1 MTVLE
6 RVKVRI
12 PEAKEGV
19 LEEFVT
25 SATDR
30 ILLRIGKDE
39 LPAKLETIAVEIV
52 TKMYRKMYDEGIT
65 SESADTLTVSF
76 VENIFAEYE
85 EEFKR
90 WMELDD
96 EAEGKNKLKVRFI

>member
-1 MTVLE
+1 MAVLE

-19 LEEFVT
+19 LEELVT

-52 TKMYRKMYDEGIT
+52 TKMYRKMYYEGIT

-96 EAEGKNKLKVRFI
+96 DIEGKNKLKVRFI

>member
-1 MTVLE
+1 MAVIE

-19 LEEFVT
+19 LEELVT

-30 ILLRIGKDE
+30 ILLRIGKEE
-39 LPAKLETIAVEIV
+39 LPAKPETIAVEIV
-52 TKMYRKMYDEGIT
+52 TKMYRKMYYEGIT

-90 WMELDD
+90 WMALDD

>member
-1 MTVLE
+1 MAVLE

-12 PEAKEGV
+12 PEAKEGI
-19 LEEFVT
+19 LEELVT

-52 TKMYRKMYDEGIT
+52 TKMYRKMYYEGIT

-90 WMELDD
+90 WISLDD

>member
-1 MTVLE
+1 MAVLE

-12 PEAKEGV
+12 PEAKSDI
-19 LEEFVT
+19 LEELVT

-39 LPAKLETIAVEIV
+39 LPTKLETIAVEIV
-52 TKMYRKMYDEGIT
+52 TKMYRKMYYEGIS
-65 SESADTLTVSF
+65 SESADTLNVTF
-76 VENIFAEYE
+76 VEDIFAEYE
-85 EEFKR
+85 EEIKR

-96 EAEGKNKLKVRFI
+96 DIEGKNKLKVRFI

>member
-12 PEAKEGV
+12 PEAKSDI
-19 LEEFVT
+19 LEELVS

-39 LPAKLETIAVEIV
+39 LPAKLETIVVEIV
-52 TKMYRKMYDEGIT
+52 TKMYRKMYYEGIS
-65 SESADTLTVSF
+65 SESADTLNVTF
-76 VENIFAEYE
+76 VEDIFAEYE

>member
-1 MTVLE
+1 MAVLE

-12 PEAKEGV
+12 PEAKEGM
-19 LEEFVT
+19 LEELVT

-52 TKMYRKMYDEGIT
+52 TKMYRKMYYEGIT

-76 VENIFAEYE
+76 VEDIFAEYE

-96 EAEGKNKLKVRFI
+96 DIEGKNKLKVRFI

>member
-1 MTVLE
+1 MAVLE

-19 LEEFVT
+19 LQELVT

-52 TKMYRKMYDEGIT
+52 TKMYRKMYYEGIT

>member
-19 LEEFVT
+19 LEELVT

-52 TKMYRKMYDEGIT
+52 TKMYRKMYYEGIT

-76 VENIFAEYE
+76 VEDIFAEYE

-90 WMELDD
+90 WMALDD

>member
-1 MTVLE
+1 MAVLE

-19 LEEFVT
+19 LEELVT

-30 ILLRIGKDE
+30 LLLLIGKDE

-52 TKMYRKMYDEGIT
+52 TKMYRKMYYEGIT

-76 VENIFAEYE
+76 VEDIFAEYE

-96 EAEGKNKLKVRFI
+96 DIEGKNKLKVRFI

>member
-19 LEEFVT
+19 LEELVT

-52 TKMYRKMYDEGIT
+52 TKMYRKMYYEGIT

-76 VENIFAEYE
+76 VEDIFAEYE
-85 EEFKR
+85 EELKR

-96 EAEGKNKLKVRFI
+96 DIEGKNKLKVRFI

>member
-1 MTVLE
+1 MAVLE

-19 LEEFVT
+19 LEELVT

-39 LPAKLETIAVEIV
+39 LPTKLETIAVEIV
-52 TKMYRKMYDEGIT
+52 TKMYRKMYYEGIT

-90 WMELDD
+90 WMKLDD

>member
-1 MTVLE
+1 MAVLE

-19 LEEFVT
+19 LEELII

-39 LPAKLETIAVEIV
+39 LPDKLETIAVEIV
-52 TKMYRKMYDEGIT
+52 TKMYRRMMYEGIS
-65 SESADTLTVSF
+65 SESADTLNVTF
-76 VENIFAEYE
+76 IDDIFAEYE
-85 EEFKR
+85 EEFQR
-90 WMELDD
+90 WIKLDD

>member
-19 LEEFVT
+19 LEELVT

-52 TKMYRKMYDEGIT
+52 TKMYRKMYYEGIT

-90 WMELDD
+90 WMALDD

>member
-1 MTVLE
+1 MTVLA

-19 LEEFVT
+19 LEELVT

-52 TKMYRKMYDEGIT
+52 TKMYRKMYYEGIT

-76 VENIFAEYE
+76 VEDIFAEYE

-96 EAEGKNKLKVRFI
+96 DIEGKNKLKVRFI

>member
-19 LEEFVT
+19 LEELVT

-52 TKMYRKMYDEGIT
+52 TKMYRKMYYEGIT

-76 VENIFAEYE
+76 VENIFAEYD

-90 WMELDD
+90 WIALDD

>member
-19 LEEFVT
+19 LEELVT

-52 TKMYRKMYDEGIT
+52 TKMYRKMYYEGIT

-90 WMELDD
+90 WIALDD

>member
-1 MTVLE
+1 MAVLE

-19 LEEFVT
+19 LEELII

-39 LPAKLETIAVEIV
+39 LPDKLETIAVEIV
-52 TKMYRKMYDEGIT
+52 TKMYRRMMYEGIS
-65 SESADTLTVSF
+65 SESADALNVTF
-76 VENIFAEYE
+76 IDDRFAEYE
-85 EEFKR
+85 EEVQR
-90 WMELDD
+90 WIKLDD

>member
-1 MTVLE
+1 MAVLE

-52 TKMYRKMYDEGIT
+52 TKMYRKMYYEGIT

-96 EAEGKNKLKVRFI
+96 DIEGKNKLKVRFI

>member
-1 MTVLE
+1 MSVLE

-12 PEAKEGV
+12 PEEKEGV
-19 LEEFVT
+19 LEELIT

-52 TKMYRKMYDEGIT
+52 TKMYRKMYYEGIS

-85 EEFKR
+85 EEFER
-90 WMELDD
+90 WMKLDD

>member
-1 MTVLE
+1 MAVLE

-19 LEEFVT
+19 LEELVT

-39 LPAKLETIAVEIV
+39 LPTKLETIAVEIV
-52 TKMYRKMYDEGIT
+52 TKMYRKMYYEGIT

-76 VENIFAEYE
+76 VEDIFAEYE

-90 WMELDD
+90 WVELDD
-96 EAEGKNKLKVRFI
+96 DIEGKNKLKVRFI

>member
-12 PEAKEGV
+12 PEAKSDI
-19 LEEFVT
+19 LEELVT

-52 TKMYRKMYDEGIT
+52 TKMYRKMYYEGIT

-76 VENIFAEYE
+76 VEDIFAEYE
-85 EEFKR
+85 EELKR

-96 EAEGKNKLKVRFI
+96 DIEGKNKLKVRFI

>member
-1 MTVLE
+1 MAVLE

-19 LEEFVT
+19 LEELVT

-52 TKMYRKMYDEGIT
+52 TKMYRKMYYEGIT

-76 VENIFAEYE
+76 VEDIFAEYE

-90 WMELDD
+90 WIELDD
-96 EAEGKNKLKVRFI
+96 DIEGKNKLKVRFI

>member
-12 PEAKEGV
+12 PEAKSDI
-19 LEEFVT
+19 LEELVS

-52 TKMYRKMYDEGIT
+52 TKMYRRMMYEGIS
-65 SESADTLTVSF
+65 SESADTLNVTF
-76 VENIFAEYE
+76 IDDIFAEYE

-90 WMELDD
+90 WMALDD

>member
-1 MTVLE
+1 MAVLE

-19 LEEFVT
+19 LEELVT

-52 TKMYRKMYDEGIT
+52 TKMYRKMYYEGIT

-76 VENIFAEYE
+76 VEDIFAEYE

-96 EAEGKNKLKVRFI
+96 DIEGKNKLKVRFI

>member
-1 MTVLE
+1 MAVIE

-12 PEAKEGV
+12 PEGKDGV
-19 LEEFVT
+19 LEELVT

-52 TKMYRKMYDEGIT
+52 VKMYRKMYYEGIS

-90 WMELDD
+90 WIALDD
-96 EAEGKNKLKVRFI
+96 ETEGKNKLKVRFI